1 MKAEVVLPIVAASA
15 FLVFLLIQLRP
26 TTCRNTTTCQS
37 TSTSSLSLQDQE
49 RLATVLK
56 KATRSYAASIAL
68 LPHDMVIPISVLYL
82 CLRGMDTVEDDLK
95 LPLADKIKYVQKFP
109 SMVAQGPFVMQ
120 GVGTVDGHRNV
131 LEKFDVVSRAYMSL
145 TPAQQRVIVHNLNET
160 SQGMVKYLQHPIVTM
175 NDYNDY
181 CYFVAGTVGIAIS
194 NMYLVTGYPLPA
206 MDNHHRQ
213 HCINVGLLLQKVN
226 IIRDVRE
233 DTMEG
238 RRYWPKALWE
248 PLVPDIRML
257 LQPKHRSHAIH
268 CLNALIQDAMQH
280 VPPYLEFLQ
289 THLKDVRLFPVHTI
303 PVVSGIAM
311 LRECYNNPAV
321 FVEENKIHLEKGT
334 LRSVQE
340 ACTSIEG
347 IQQFCHGCLNTV
359 RKKSATSWSDV

>member
-1 MKAEVVLPIVAASA
+1 
-15 FLVFLLIQLRP
+15 
-26 TTCRNTTTCQS
+26 
-37 TSTSSLSLQDQE
+37 
-49 RLATVLK
+49 
-56 KATRSYAASIAL
+56 
-68 LPHDMVIPISVLYL
+68 
-82 CLRGMDTVEDDLK
+82 
-95 LPLADKIKYVQKFP
+95 
-109 SMVAQGPFVMQ
+109 MQ

-238 RRYWPKALWE
+238 AQVLAESVVGAPCARHSYVAATQTPVPCHPLLERAHPRCHAACAPVPGISPDPFEGRSPLSRAHDTSSERHCDAARVLQQPGRVCRREQDSLGE
-248 PLVPDIRML
+248 R
-257 LQPKHRSHAIH
+257 HA
-268 CLNALIQDAMQH
+268 
-280 VPPYLEFLQ
+280 
-289 THLKDVRLFPVHTI
+289 
-303 PVVSGIAM
+303 S
-311 LRECYNNPAV
+311 
-321 FVEENKIHLEKGT
+321 
-334 LRSVQE
+334 LRSKR
-340 ACTSIEG
+340 ARRSKG
-347 IQQFCHGCLNTV
+347 YSSF
-359 RKKSATSWSDV
+359 ATGA